1 MSSSTDSSF
10 WKEQASETRP
20 GNSRS
25 ASSRISGAPIASTA
39 PGSGSVNVLAV
50 REQHLLQ
57 RVAAQTEPERLERD
71 DLVGRDVSEVD
82 IGPEVLDEPGL
93 RGLGRRLPHE
103 VVEVD
108 GLLDLGD

>member
-25 ASSRISGAPIASTA
+25 ASARISGAPIASTA
-39 PGSGSVNVLAV
+39 AGSGGVNVFAV

-57 RVAAQTEPERLERD
+57 RVAAQAEPQRLERD
-71 DLVGRDVSEVD
+71 DLFGRDVPEIDV
-82 IGPEVLDEPGL
+82 GPEMLHEPGL

-103 VVEVD
+103 VV
-108 GLLDLGD
+108 